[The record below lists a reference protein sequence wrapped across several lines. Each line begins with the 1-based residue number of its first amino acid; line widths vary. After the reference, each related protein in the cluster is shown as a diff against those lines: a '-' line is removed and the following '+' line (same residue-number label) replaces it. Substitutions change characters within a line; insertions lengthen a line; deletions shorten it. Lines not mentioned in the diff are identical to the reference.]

1 MRIGKRRGRGSEIAW
16 GLLLVFGAAL
26 LILSKIPGLELPLL
40 AEFTWLQII
49 VLVGCVWFAVR
60 GLFKMEFF
68 NLTFSLGIGYI
79 ILDKAMGWPEID
91 AWIICLAA
99 AISAIG
105 LHSIFRKSWKKGI
118 EIHINGG
125 QGNHRDYTNQ
135 EGSVKDVE
143 YREVEDFEDEE
154 DEDFPRNGRNG
165 KQRYYGREVV
175 FTSKTIYTGDASRIN
190 GEYVFS
196 GVNAYIEGKD
206 VESLNHDIVFSHV
219 RMYFDKAQLHD
230 NYAEMHTDVVFSTLR
245 LYVPRDWN
253 VIDDTGRVFGHHN
266 NVAEAYR
273 EGAPTLCIKG
283 DCVFGGVH
291 VTRI

>member
-60 GLFKMEFF
+60 GLFNMEFF

-143 YREVEDFEDEE
+143 YREVENDE
-154 DEDFPRNGRNG
+154 EDFPRNDGRDE
-165 KQRYYGREVV
+165 RYFGREVV
-175 FTSKTIYTGDASRIN
+175 FTNKTMYTGQASRIR

-196 GVNAYIEGKD
+196 GVNMYVEGQA
-206 VESLNHDIVFSHV
+206 VEDIDCDIVFSHA
-219 RMYFDKAQLHD
+219 RLYFDNAALRN
-230 NYAEMHTDVVFSTLR
+230 NYAEMHTDVVFSSLT
-245 LYVPRDWN
+245 LYVPDNWN
-253 VIDDTGRVFGHHN
+253 VIDDTGRVFGHHSSKHE
-266 NVAEAYR
+266 VYK
-273 EGAPTLCIKG
+273 EGEPTLCIKG

-291 VTRI
+291 VKRI